1 MQFPD
6 PDGLSKQDYVL
17 LVLSLTRS
25 CVQYGIVGFAI
36 ACILISALKGAFER

>member
-6 PDGLSKQDYVL
+6 PDGLSKQDYVR

-25 CVQYGIVGFAI
+25 CVQYGIVGFAV
-36 ACILISALKGAFER
+36 ACILISAFEAALER